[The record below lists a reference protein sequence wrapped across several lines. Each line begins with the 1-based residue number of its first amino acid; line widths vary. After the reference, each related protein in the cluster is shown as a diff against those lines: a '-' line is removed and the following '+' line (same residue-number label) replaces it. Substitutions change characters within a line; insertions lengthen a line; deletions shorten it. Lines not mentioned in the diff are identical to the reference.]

1 MKIDVSFFNFSGGST
16 TTEGILSKDF
26 FCFSAASWSAA
37 AFEDEEPFFG
47 EASFSFFFFQGEK
60 LSFSGFSSSKVVGRF
75 GTKSFVFLKSCNS
88 QRW

>member
-16 TTEGILSKDF
+16 TMEGVPSGGF
-26 FCFSAASWSAA
+26 FCFSAASLSTA
-37 AFEDEEPFFG
+37 AFEEPFFG

-75 GTKSFVFLKSCNS
+75 GTKSFVFVLKSCNS